1 MNRILLA
8 TLAIL
13 LLLPSPL
20 YAGWPKESGILEPV
34 EIFDQ
39 YYGTDQMHKVANV
52 VTGNFR
58 NGQSRSKWAAEVSR
72 QLRDIQYERLSSEI
86 KGQILTDDKATILI
100 RATIG
105 TVAGKVEHD
114 EIYRLIRKKGTWLI
128 DEAEVIN
135 EDIKPQG
142 IEI

>member
-13 LLLPSPL
+13 LLITSPL
-20 YAGWPKESGILEPV
+20 YADWTEESGILEPV

-39 YYGTDQMHKVANV
+39 YYGTDQMNKVAQV
-52 VTGNFR
+52 VTDNFR
-58 NGQSRSKWAAEVSR
+58 NGQPKSQWVATVSR
-72 QLRDIQYERLSSEI
+72 QLSDIQYERLKSEI

>member
-1 MNRILLA
+1 MHRTILCIL
-8 TLAIL
+8 TIL

-39 YYGTDQMHKVANV
+39 YYGTDQMGKVAQV
-52 VTGNFR
+52 VTDDFR
-58 NGQSRSKWAAEVSR
+58 NGQSKSLWAANVSR
-72 QLRDIQYERLSSEI
+72 QLRDIQYERLDSEI
-86 KGQILTDDKATILI
+86 KGKILTDDKATILV
-100 RATIG
+100 RATVE

-114 EIYRLIRKKGTWLI
+114 EVFRLIRDGDTWLI
-128 DEAEVIN
+128 DDLEVVN